1 MDLQNKTDD
10 KYLSYLGMDL
20 FKMLADSDSDLI
32 ALHYADGTYKYVS
45 KAFTKTLGYEIDDLV
60 GKNPYDFFHQND
72 AEKIEAHHKKAL
84 SGDFN
89 SRIEYRFRNSD
100 EKYVWLE
107 TKTLPIKDDDGDLLF
122 LQTRSRLI
130 DEKKK
135 KDLLL
140 QRARKMTMVGAWE
153 FDLRSEEL
161 FWSDEVYQI
170 YDLSKDVKITVEKAF
185 SYFPQ
190 ESVDILSEAFSN
202 AIVNGESYD
211 LSIQFV
217 SEKNNPKWVRAI
229 GAPEYEDGEVI
240 KVSGAFQDIT
250 ELKRLEI
257 LFRESQKM
265 ANVGGWEYDI
275 VSGDLFWSDEVY
287 RIHELEIGTPVKVE
301 DGISYYPEG
310 FSRDSITKA
319 INHAMETGEGWDV
332 ELPFVTAKG
341 RELWVRAKGSVEF
354 AGGKPVKM
362 RGTFQDLT
370 EQHNLL
376 NQVQKEK
383 QFSEKL
389 ASTGPM
395 AMYIYDFSKEHVSFI
410 NNSYENILGYS
421 YADIN
426 AMTNEEHYGLI
437 HNDDIPDMIERFVCL
452 QEDKIDQTIEYR
464 MKHKDGHWVWCYS
477 INTPFEL
484 DSEGKVK
491 SYIGMFHDITQ
502 KKEMEE
508 ELIKARDIA
517 DQANKAKSQ
526 FLANMSH
533 EIRTPMNSIL
543 GFTDLLSN
551 KIQEEENVRYLT
563 NISNSGKLLLK
574 LINDILDISKIEAG
588 AVDQVL
594 EPVNVERTLQ
604 EIKGVFDLKAKEKN
618 LEFNLTTP
626 KNLPNALLLDEK
638 HLRQVIFNLVG
649 NAIKF
654 TNAGSIDLDVKFTDS
669 NDVES
674 KVDLEI
680 SVTDTGIGIK
690 PEQTKKIFQAFEQ
703 QGRVIADEFGGT
715 GLGLSICR
723 KLIELMDGDISI
735 KSEHGIGSCFTVT
748 IPNVV
753 ISTIKSKKDNY
764 RNNNFKFNLKPSK
777 VLIADDVENNRE
789 LLAECLKD
797 QPIEITMAVNGEE
810 AIEMARK
817 EDFDLL
823 LLDIKMP
830 KVDGIEVM
838 RVLRAEKFENKI
850 LALTASGM
858 IGYEK
863 EVLNEGFDD
872 FLRKPISYDELL
884 STLHYHL
891 GGDVDK
897 KPEIFKPVPVKTVK
911 HSSISKFDLTR
922 LKDNGFEELYAKYCL
937 LDKDALMMDSCE
949 EFAKILKKAGESIK
963 SKWCID
969 LATEMDFAAKTF
981 DTEKVIKEIT
991 KFEDVITRMGV
1002 DTISVEAKK

>member
-1 MDLQNKTDD
+1 MNIQNKTDD
-10 KYLSYLGMDL
+10 NYLSYLGMDL

-32 ALHYADGTYKYVS
+32 ALHHADGTYKYIS
-45 KAFTKTLGYEIDDLV
+45 KAFEKVLGYKPEDLI
-60 GKNPYDFFHQND
+60 GQNPYNYCHPDD
-72 AEKIEAHHKKAL
+72 IPEIEKGHDKLKNEVQIESVESRFKN
-84 SGDFN
+84 SNGD
-89 SRIEYRFRNSD
+89 
-100 EKYVWLE
+100 YVWVE
-107 TKTLPIKDDDGDLLF
+107 TMTLPLFDDNGDLLF
-122 LQTRSRLI
+122 IQTRSRLI

-140 QRARKMTMVGAWE
+140 QRSRKMTMVGAWE
-153 FDLRSEEL
+153 FDLKKEEL
-161 FWSDEVYQI
+161 YWSEEVYQI
-170 YDLSKDVKITVEKAF
+170 YGLSEEIPITVEKAF
-185 SYFPQ
+185 SYFPE
-190 ESVDILSEAFSN
+190 ESLKTLSDAFTN
-202 AIVNGESYD
+202 AVVNGESYD
-211 LSIQFV
+211 V
-217 SEKNNPKWVRAI
+217 SVSFISEQNMPRWVRAL
-229 GAPEYEDGEVI
+229 GEPEYIDGEI
-240 KVSGAFQDIT
+240 AKVSGAFQDIT
-250 ELKRLEI
+250 EMKRLEE
-257 LFRESQKM
+257 LFRESQRM

-275 VSGDLFWSDEVY
+275 KTGDLFWSDEVY
-287 RIHELEIGTPVKVE
+287 VIHEVEIGSPVKVD

-310 FSRDSITKA
+310 FSRDTITKL
-319 INHAMETGEGWDV
+319 IGHAMETGEGWDV

-341 RELWVRAKGSVEF
+341 NELWVRAKGNVEF
-354 AGGKPVKM
+354 SGGKPVKM

-370 EQHNLL
+370 EQQNLL

-383 QFSEKL
+383 QFSDKL

-395 AMYIYDFSKEHVSFI
+395 AMYIYDYSKQYVSFI
-410 NNSYENILGYS
+410 NNSYESTLGYS
-421 YADIN
+421 FNDIN
-426 AMTNEEHYGLI
+426 SMSNKEQQDLI
-437 HNDDIPDMIERFVCL
+437 HPDDIGRMLDQFEVL
-452 QEDKIDQTIEYR
+452 NSQHIDQTIEYR
-464 MKHKDGHWVWCYS
+464 MLHKEGHWIWCYS
-477 INTPFEL
+477 IFTPFEL
-484 DSEGKVK
+484 DSDGKVK
-491 SYIGMFHDITQ
+491 SFIGMFHDITQ

-508 ELIKARDIA
+508 ELIKAKNVA

-551 KIQEEENVRYLT
+551 KIQDEEDARYLT

-588 AVDQVL
+588 AIEQVL

-618 LEFNLTTP
+618 LDFNLTIP

-654 TNAGSIDLDVKFTDS
+654 TNAGSIELDIKFNDS

-680 SVTDTGIGIK
+680 SVIDTGIGIK
-690 PEQTKKIFQAFEQ
+690 PKQTEKIFQAFEQ

-715 GLGLSICR
+715 GLGLSICK
-723 KLIELMDGDISI
+723 KLVELMDGDIKI
-735 KSEHGIGSCFTVT
+735 KSTHGIGSTFTVY
-748 IPNVV
+748 IPDVV
-753 ISTIKSKKDNY
+753 ISTLKSKKDNY
-764 RNNNFKFNLKPSK
+764 RDANFKFKLKPAK

-810 AIEMARK
+810 AINKAR
-817 EDFDLL
+817 EQEFDLL

-838 RVLRAEKFENKI
+838 RILREENFENKI

-863 EVLNEGFDD
+863 EVMNEGFDD

-891 GGDVDK
+891 GGEIDK
-897 KPEIFKPVPVKTVK
+897 KPEIFKPIPIKTEK
-911 HSSISKFDLTR
+911 HSTISKYDLSR

-949 EFAKILKKAGESIK
+949 EFAKILKKAGDAIK

-1002 DTISVEAKK
+1002 DTLRVEAK